1 MARLAQ
7 SAKRKALNIVV
18 VGSSATVNVSMQRL
32 YLEMILLP
40 RHMFASPRV
49 RFPFPPR
56 SRFSRFSLFSGW
68 GGGGRLRRRPAKPM
82 RSPRVHSSTAKASI
96 Q

>member
-1 MARLAQ
+1 MTRLAQ

-40 RHMFASPRV
+40 RHMFESPRMV
-49 RFPFPPR
+49 TRAQ
-56 SRFSRFSLFSGW
+56 
-68 GGGGRLRRRPAKPM
+68 PA
-82 RSPRVHSSTAKASI
+82 
-96 Q
+96 

>member
-1 MARLAQ
+1 
-7 SAKRKALNIVV
+7 
-18 VGSSATVNVSMQRL
+18 MQRL

-40 RHMFASPRV
+40 RHMFEKAPGIDSRSPPARGFLGFLCF
-49 RFPFPPR
+49 R
-56 SRFSRFSLFSGW
+56 GG

-82 RSPRVHSSTAKASI
+82 QSPRVHSSIAKASI